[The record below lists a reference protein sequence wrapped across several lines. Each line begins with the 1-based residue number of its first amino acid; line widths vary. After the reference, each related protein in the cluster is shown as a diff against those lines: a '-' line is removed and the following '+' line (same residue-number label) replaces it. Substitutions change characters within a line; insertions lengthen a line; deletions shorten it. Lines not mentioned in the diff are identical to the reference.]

1 MAISIFLLYEA
12 GVYTRKMFITLD
24 MEDTRGI
31 SEIGISFAIVFLAS
45 FLVRM
50 IDFDSFL
57 DGVSG
62 IDDVVDV
69 SMKI

>member
-1 MAISIFLLYEA
+1 M
-12 GVYTRKMFITLD
+12 YTRKMFMTLD

-31 SEIGISFAIVFLAS
+31 SDIGISFAIVFLTC

-50 IDFDSFL
+50 TYFDSFL

-62 IDDVVDV
+62 MDDVVDV

>member
-1 MAISIFLLYEA
+1 M
-12 GVYTRKMFITLD
+12 YTRKMFMTLD

-31 SEIGISFAIVFLAS
+31 SDIGISFAIVFLTS
-45 FLVRM
+45 FLVSM

-69 SMKI
+69 SMNI